1 MISICDT
8 LATKTLKVSRCLRAS
23 QQIRASS
30 SLKPLDGSWT
40 ELAKK
45 QLKGKDPNLLKKTTS
60 EEIEI
65 KPIYTKDDIADLDD
79 HSLPGQVPRSY
90 VLHINFSFCTFH
102 LSSFVIQHY
111 FCFSFHS
118 HVDLIPQC
126 NFPYYNS
133 LSLDKSLNSNYPCI
147 TIFSGMPKNRG
158 QFVNML
164 DFLLLKKVI
173 DFIEKTSKQANKDF
187 LWHLILPHIEGNF
200 AYNNFRFDIN
210 KHSYFKICENEIS

>member
-79 HSLPGQVPRSY
+79 HSLPGQV
-90 VLHINFSFCTFH
+90 CTY
-102 LSSFVIQHY
+102 IIY
-111 FCFSFHS
+111 
-118 HVDLIPQC
+118 II
-126 NFPYYNS
+126 S
-133 LSLDKSLNSNYPCI
+133 L
-147 TIFSGMPKNRG
+147 F
-158 QFVNML
+158 
-164 DFLLLKKVI
+164 
-173 DFIEKTSKQANKDF
+173 
-187 LWHLILPHIEGNF
+187 
-200 AYNNFRFDIN
+200 
-210 KHSYFKICENEIS
+210 

>member
-90 VLHINFSFCTFH
+90 VLHINFSFCTSH

-133 LSLDKSLNSNYPCI
+133 LSLDKSLNFNIPLYHNILRYAQKPWTIRQYAGFSTVEESNRFYRENI
-147 TIFSGMPKNRG
+147 KAGQQGLSVAFDLATHRG
-158 QFVNML
+158 
-164 DFLLLKKVI
+164 
-173 DFIEKTSKQANKDF
+173 
-187 LWHLILPHIEGNF
+187 
-200 AYNNFRFDIN
+200 
-210 KHSYFKICENEIS
+210 